1 MVVGSGDKRQSKVI
15 VASLKDCRALK
26 HQQMLGPTVLLI
38 VLFCRVSGC
47 CAGTEAPPPGG
58 VTAALPGN
66 NDRAAWIQHFFSSL
80 IMMRRWIKIFR
91 YIQK

>member
-1 MVVGSGDKRQSKVI
+1 MVVVGSGDKRQSKVI

-47 CAGTEAPPPGG
+47 CAGTEAPPQVG
-58 VTAALPGN
+58 
-66 NDRAAWIQHFFSSL
+66 
-80 IMMRRWIKIFR
+80 
-91 YIQK
+91 